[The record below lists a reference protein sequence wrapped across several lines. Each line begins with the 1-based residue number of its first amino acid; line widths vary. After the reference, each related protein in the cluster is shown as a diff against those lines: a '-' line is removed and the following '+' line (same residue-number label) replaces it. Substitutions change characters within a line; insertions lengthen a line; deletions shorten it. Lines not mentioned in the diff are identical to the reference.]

1 MSSQTPTQVRK
12 LEQQKRREE
21 ERFARWETN
30 QKVRA
35 EEKAKQEEIKA
46 NSWAAKITKTVSPTA
61 IAKMAE
67 DEQRIKAENQAK
79 LAKIAEKKRADAVKR
94 REEYERN
101 YEPNMQRK
109 YGLKTVFVIPPIGY
123 WADEEVLPVG
133 SLWEFRVS
141 TRDESEFSKSRRKN
155 PENQRKFHAYL
166 AEEYGPNWIEASEN
180 SADDCDYL
188 CELRRKERDRREQ
201 EEYEE
206 EERIR
211 LEWAK
216 IEKIHEE
223 KEMEREEMKRKLQA
237 GEITKREYR
246 IWEIELQEEE
256 WEEQEE
262 YHTSGLQI
270 WDSMERISIAE
281 RARLARKAERDK

>member
-1 MSSQTPTQVRK
+1 MSSQIPTQVRK

-21 ERFARWETN
+21 ERFSRWEAN

-46 NSWAAKITKTVSPTA
+46 NSWAAKITKTVSPAA

-67 DEQRIKAENQAK
+67 DEQRIKAEQIAK
-79 LAKIAEKKRADAVKR
+79 AAKIAEKKRADAVKR

-109 YGLKTVFVIPPIGY
+109 YGLKKEFVIPPIGY
-123 WADEEVLPVG
+123 WADEEILPVG

-141 TRDESEFSKSRRKN
+141 SRDESEFSKSRCKN

-166 AEEYGPNWIEASEN
+166 AEEYGPNWVEATEN

-188 CELRRKERDRREQ
+188 YELRRKERYQREQ

-237 GEITKREYR
+237 GEITKHEYR

-256 WEEQEE
+256 WEEQDD

-270 WDSMERISIAE
+270 WSSMERASIAE
-281 RARLARKAERDK
+281 RARIARKAEREK